1 MSIQRQYSLPS
12 CKLILEGQGNP
23 TPNSTEDASGS
34 FARPLVSEVSNVE
47 CYFSGYEKP
56 LTGGRA
62 FLESLA
68 STVSIYAQEFL
79 SGIPHGGYGDR
90 PNAQKLVELE
100 RVDRN
105 LHRLKVQPQVD
116 STALSTTPQQFD
128 LTTVQLFDLVEA
140 IDRLNADAQTLP
152 DFKLN
157 LAPVPKRYVAAQE
170 PIAKRAAAPALGT
183 AGLAIAALAL
193 FFVPPPPV
201 QRPEPAGAS
210 PQSTTVLPST
220 SPSGASPGAGSPSPD
235 AGSPSPEVA
244 VPSPGAGTADEQ
256 TAAALLTTLPEITD
270 PAEQERLKT
279 ALYEKI
285 DPAWTVKPTFQEP
298 LEYQVGVAA
307 NGDLVGYSFLNEQAL
322 QYRQEIPLLELL
334 RVPVAAPETAGA
346 NNQEAIARF
355 RVVFEPN
362 GVLEVSPWYGQA
374 APVESSP
381 VEGGSTENN
390 PVASPSP

>member
-12 CKLILEGQGNP
+12 CKLILEAQDNP
-23 TPNSTEDASGS
+23 APTNSTEDASGS
-34 FARPLVSEVSNVE
+34 FARPLVSEISNVE

-56 LTGGRA
+56 LKGGRA

-68 STVSIYAQEFL
+68 STVSVYAQEFL

-90 PNAQKLVELE
+90 SSAQKLVELE

-105 LHRLKVQPQVD
+105 LHRLKVQPQTD
-116 STALSTTPQQFD
+116 STALATTPQQFD

-140 IDRLNADAQTLP
+140 IDRFNADAQTLP

-170 PIAKRAAAPALGT
+170 PLAKRAAAPALGT

-210 PQSTTVLPST
+210 PQNTTVLPST
-220 SPSGASPGAGSPSPD
+220 SPSAASPPISD
-235 AGSPSPEVA
+235 AGSPSPEVT

-334 RVPVAAPETAGA
+334 RVPVAAPDAAGA

-374 APVESSP
+374 APAEGSS
-381 VEGGSTENN
+381 VEGSPTENI
-390 PVASPSP
+390 PAASPSP